1 MRQSDI
7 IESKFF
13 FGTGEAKNMN
23 TMEYLKSLATEHCAC
38 GRAHRLT
45 FDDLIVEEGAMT
57 RLPEVLSRYGT
68 KAYILC
74 DRTTYRVA
82 GERVC
87 NILKQ
92 AGFAYLLHVL
102 PYEMPEPD
110 ETAVGSAVLHF
121 DTSCDV
127 VLGVG
132 SGVVNDISKILCRI
146 SGRPYVIFGTAP
158 SMDGYASATS
168 SMARDGLKVSV
179 DSVCP
184 NVIVGD
190 LDILCQAPAPML
202 QAGLGD
208 MLAKFTSI
216 CEWRISH
223 LINGEYYC
231 EDIARL
237 VRKARNACV
246 ENASKLMQRDKNA
259 VKAVFEGLVIGGVA
273 MSLAGLSRPASGAEH
288 YFSHLWDMRG
298 LEFHTPVALHGIQC
312 AVATVYVTRLLEQ
325 LSNRSPDR
333 DKALAYVKQF
343 DVAAWHGTLKQLLG
357 KGADAMIALEQKEGK
372 YSVEKHAARLEH
384 ILEVWDE
391 IRSIIREELL
401 PSEELEKLLR
411 TVGAPGT
418 AAELGQDETLL
429 PVIFAA
435 SKDLRDKYVVS
446 RLCWDLGL
454 LDEMKL

>member
-1 MRQSDI
+1 M
-7 IESKFF
+7 
-13 FGTGEAKNMN
+13 T
-23 TMEYLKSLATEHCAC
+23 TMEYLKSIATEHCAC
-38 GRAHRLT
+38 GRAHRLAI
-45 FDDLIVEEGAMT
+45 DDLIVEDGAAA
-57 RLPEVLSRYGT
+57 RLPEVLGRYGK
-68 KAYILC
+68 KAYVLC

-82 GERVC
+82 GEQVC

-92 AGFAYLLHVL
+92 AGFAHLLHVL
-102 PYEMPEPD
+102 PYDMPEPD
-110 ETAVGSAVLHF
+110 ETTVGSAILHF

-168 SMARDGLKVSV
+168 SMARDGLKVSI

-184 NVIVGD
+184 NVIIGD
-190 LDILCQAPAPML
+190 LDILCQAPTRML

-231 EDIARL
+231 EDMAQL
-237 VRKARNACV
+237 VRRARNACV
-246 ENASKLMQRDKNA
+246 ENAPKLMQRDKDA

-273 MSLAGLSRPASGAEH
+273 MNFAGLSRPASGAEH

-298 LEFHTPVALHGIQC
+298 LEFHTPVTLHGIQC
-312 AVATVYVTRLLEQ
+312 AVSTVYVTRLLEQ
-325 LSNRSPDR
+325 LLDKQPNRE
-333 DKALAYVKQF
+333 KALASVAQF

-372 YSVEKHAARLEH
+372 YNVEKHAARLER
-384 ILEVWDE
+384 IIEVWDD
-391 IRSIIREELL
+391 IQSIIREELL
-401 PSEELEKLLR
+401 PAEKLDELLR
-411 TVGAPGT
+411 TIGAPRT
-418 AAELGQDETLL
+418 AAELGQDESML

-435 SKDLRDKYVVS
+435 TKDLRDKYVVS
-446 RLCWDLGL
+446 RLCWDLGI